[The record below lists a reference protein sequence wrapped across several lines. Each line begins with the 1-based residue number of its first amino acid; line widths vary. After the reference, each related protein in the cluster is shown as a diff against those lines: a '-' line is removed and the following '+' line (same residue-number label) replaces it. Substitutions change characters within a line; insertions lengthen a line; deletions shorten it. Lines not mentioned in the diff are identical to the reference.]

1 MANREIKTKVAIDGE
16 KEYKESLKN
25 INSALGTLKSELKLV
40 ESQYAGQANSYAAL
54 SAKGDV
60 LSRMYDQQKE
70 KVKAAAEQLEKAK
83 KAQSDYAEKV
93 SSAQSEISRCEAA
106 LAALGDETGD
116 TTEEQAKLTAE
127 LEKAK
132 GELSAA
138 EKGYES
144 TTRSVNSYQTQVNNA
159 EAELN
164 KLGSELDKNASYM
177 DEAAKSSDGCAESID
192 EYGKEVK
199 KAGEDS
205 EEAGKK
211 FDKVKTAATALGTA
225 AAATAALAAAA
236 IKLGKEVISAYADYE
251 QLVGGVE
258 TLFKDSS
265 GKVMEYANNA
275 YKTAGLSANEY
286 METVTG
292 FSASLI
298 SSLGGDTEKAAEYA
312 NMAITDM
319 SDNANK
325 MGSGMA
331 SIQNAYSGFAKQNYT
346 MLDNLKLGYGG
357 TKEEMQRLLEDA
369 EKLSGVKYDTLLS
382 DVLFQYHQCGG
393 SGVKTADVLNY
404 ILARQTRQNWKL
416 GACDFKRYFEYNWEN
431 STLLAALFAVPECFD
446 SEYLWSWDTTVYP
459 WTLSLTVPTEALKSE
474 IRYAKNMTNIKKTTD
489 ATSIANRV
497 YALGYGEGVN
507 QLTIESAN
515 GGVPYVEDALSIERY
530 GLCSTILVDS
540 RYQVAENLKAYAE
553 QILAGLKEPYV
564 SYEIGAIDLHRL
576 TGDKFSKFRPGEI
589 VRVVD
594 EADGI
599 NLRTRIV
606 RVEKADAEG
615 DPGNVTVTIANKT
628 QDIAGSIS
636 DLQSRALISETYAQG
651 ATNQQ
656 IYNFSD
662 NADATHPAKLQLYIS
677 DSVVRINKMLL
688 NIEFEA
694 FRAYE
699 KAIGG
704 GGGQTTSSGGGQTTS
719 SGGGQTTSSGGGS
732 TTSSGGGQTSGG
744 TALESSN
751 VLPSETNGQAVHNHG
766 ISQHA
771 RLATTSDG
779 KTVDGYET
787 FVWSGAHTHP
797 AHTHRIS
804 AHTHEVYDHT
814 HTVRAHTHTVKDHT
828 HTVKDHT
835 HAIEFGI
842 YEGQRASKATI
853 KVDGKEIPAPS
864 SYSNIDIVKYLATDS
879 SGKIRR
885 NSWHSIEILPDNM
898 SRIVG
903 AVFAQTFCNSR
914 GGGDY

>member
-1 MANREIKTKVAIDGE
+1 MAKPQIFNRDMKRLAYLDNAIAVGYGLETNSLWTATFTLPADDQKNAYCSPLNYVEIFD
-16 KEYKESLKN
+16 
-25 INSALGTLKSELKLV
+25 
-40 ESQYAGQANSYAAL
+40 
-54 SAKGDV
+54 
-60 LSRMYDQQKE
+60 
-70 KVKAAAEQLEKAK
+70 
-83 KAQSDYAEKV
+83 
-93 SSAQSEISRCEAA
+93 
-106 LAALGDETGD
+106 GDE
-116 TTEEQAKLTAE
+116 
-127 LEKAK
+127 
-132 GELSAA
+132 
-138 EKGYES
+138 
-144 TTRSVNSYQTQVNNA
+144 R
-159 EAELN
+159 
-164 KLGSELDKNASYM
+164 
-177 DEAAKSSDGCAESID
+177 ID
-192 EYGKEVK
+192 LFRII
-199 KAGEDS
+199 GEDLERS
-205 EEAGKK
+205 NG
-211 FDKVKTAATALGTA
+211 ATRYYNCEHV
-225 AAATAALAAAA
+225 LA
-236 IKLGKEVISAYADYE
+236 
-251 QLVGGVE
+251 
-258 TLFKDSS
+258 
-265 GKVMEYANNA
+265 
-275 YKTAGLSANEY
+275 
-286 METVTG
+286 
-292 FSASLI
+292 
-298 SSLGGDTEKAAEYA
+298 
-312 NMAITDM
+312 
-319 SDNANK
+319 
-325 MGSGMA
+325 
-331 SIQNAYSGFAKQNYT
+331 
-346 MLDNLKLGYGG
+346 
-357 TKEEMQRLLEDA
+357 
-369 EKLSGVKYDTLLS
+369 TLLS

-446 SEYLWSWDTTVYP
+446 GEYLWSWDTTVYP
-459 WTLSLTVPTEALKSE
+459 WTLSLTAPTDELKSE

-507 QLTIESAN
+507 QLTIAPVN
-515 GGVPYVEDALSIERY
+515 GGVPYVEDTLSIERY

-540 RYQVAENLKAYAE
+540 RYEIAENLKAYAE

-576 TGDKFSKFRPGEI
+576 TGDSFSKFRPGEI

-636 DLQSRALISETYAQG
+636 DLQSRALIGETYAQG

-704 GGGQTTSSGGGQTTS
+704 GGGQTTSG
-719 SGGGQTTSSGGGS
+719 GGGQTTSSGGGS
-732 TTSSGGGQTSGG
+732 TTSAGGGQTTSAGGGQTSSA

-751 VLPSETNGQAVHNHG
+751 VIPSQTSGQAVHNHG
-766 ISQHA
+766 
-771 RLATTSDG
+771 LP
-779 KTVDGYET
+779 
-787 FVWSGAHTHP
+787 SGAHLAICNTSLEVVDWADWVPSGAHVHP

-804 AHTHEVYDHT
+804 AHTHEIDDHT
-814 HTVRAHTHTVKDHT
+814 HRVSAHTHTVKDHT

-864 SYSNIDIVKYLATDS
+864 SYSNIDIVEYLATDD

-885 NSWHSIEILPDNM
+885 NAWHSIEILPDNM